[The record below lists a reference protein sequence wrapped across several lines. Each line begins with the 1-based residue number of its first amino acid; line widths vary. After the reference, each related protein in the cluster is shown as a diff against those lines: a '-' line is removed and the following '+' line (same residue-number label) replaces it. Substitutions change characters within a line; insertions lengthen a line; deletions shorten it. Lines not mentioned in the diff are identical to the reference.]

1 MSLSLNI
8 IRKTNTFSPMNDV
21 FILNKKNKDSTIEKI
36 RNSLNS
42 KNSFYQKENTEEVKR
57 KINKD
62 LQILNFIYSPSTRKS
77 SARTVLTDNLEE
89 IYNYN
94 LNMIEKYKENY
105 NEDLSFISDFDL
117 EEEPKDLNDSFNSN
131 DSNITCEEQ
140 IEIKSSNRKIFLFDD
155 EDHDIQLEKE
165 WNNIKKSL
173 LDKK

>member
-21 FILNKKNKDSTIEKI
+21 FILNEKNKDSTIEKI

-42 KNSFYQKENTEEVKR
+42 KNSFYQKENTEEVKS

-62 LQILNFIYSPSTRKS
+62 LQILNFIYSPSTRKN

-165 WNNIKKSL
+165 WNDIKKSL

>member
-21 FILNKKNKDSTIEKI
+21 FILNEKNKDSTIEKI

-42 KNSFYQKENTEEVKR
+42 KNSFYQKENTEEVKS

-165 WNNIKKSL
+165 WNDIKKSL

>member
-8 IRKTNTFSPMNDV
+8 IRKTNTFSPKNDV
-21 FILNKKNKDSTIEKI
+21 FILNEKNKDLTIEKI
-36 RNSLNS
+36 KNSLNS
-42 KNSFYQKENTEEVKR
+42 KNSFYQQENTEEVKS

-62 LQILNFIYSPSTRKS
+62 LQILNFIDSPSTRKS

-131 DSNITCEEQ
+131 DSNITCEEK
-140 IEIKSSNRKIFLFDD
+140 IEIKSSNRKLFLFDD
-155 EDHDIQLEKE
+155 EDYDIQLEKE
-165 WNNIKKSL
+165 WNDIKKSL

>member
-8 IRKTNTFSPMNDV
+8 IRKTNTFSPKNDV
-21 FILNKKNKDSTIEKI
+21 FILNEKNKDLTIEKI
-36 RNSLNS
+36 KNSLNS
-42 KNSFYQKENTEEVKR
+42 KNSFYQQENTEEVKR

-62 LQILNFIYSPSTRKS
+62 LQILNFIDSPSTRKS

-131 DSNITCEEQ
+131 DSNITCEEK
-140 IEIKSSNRKIFLFDD
+140 IEIKSSNRKLFLFDD
-155 EDHDIQLEKE
+155 EDYDIQLEKE
-165 WNNIKKSL
+165 WNDIKKSL

>member
-1 MSLSLNI
+1 
-8 IRKTNTFSPMNDV
+8 MNDV

-42 KNSFYQKENTEEVKR
+42 KNSFYQKENTEEVKS

-105 NEDLSFISDFDL
+105 NDLSFISDFDL

-165 WNNIKKSL
+165 WNDIKKSL

>member
-1 MSLSLNI
+1 MKKL
-8 IRKTNTFSPMNDV
+8 RK
-21 FILNKKNKDSTIEKI
+21 
-36 RNSLNS
+36 
-42 KNSFYQKENTEEVKR
+42 QKENTEEVKR

-165 WNNIKKSL
+165 WNDIKKSL

>member
-8 IRKTNTFSPMNDV
+8 IRKTNTFSPKNDV
-21 FILNKKNKDSTIEKI
+21 FILNEKNKDLTIEKI
-36 RNSLNS
+36 KNSLNS
-42 KNSFYQKENTEEVKR
+42 KNSFYQQENTEEVKS
-57 KINKD
+57 KINKA
-62 LQILNFIYSPSTRKS
+62 LQILNFIDSPSTRKS

-131 DSNITCEEQ
+131 DSNITCEEK
-140 IEIKSSNRKIFLFDD
+140 IDIKSSNRKLFLFDD
-155 EDHDIQLEKE
+155 EDYDIQLEKE
-165 WNNIKKSL
+165 WNDIKKSL